1 MATDLAGM
9 PLIPPPPSGS
19 IAAEAAAQLAA
30 HADEHGHLAAL
41 RGAFAHFPAALK
53 ALDNQYDLIIGQG
66 RLDRS
71 VRELIVACAAS
82 ARGDEYLARAM
93 AGQAAAHG
101 FADADSAVAMAAS
114 GEGRSDAETCL
125 LTWARKMGTTPYK
138 VVEEDMARLH
148 GAGWHDQEIV
158 EALTVVS
165 LSAYMSTMS
174 LTLKLA

>member
-1 MATDLAGM
+1 MPSLPLDSMPTETATL
-9 PLIPPPPSGS
+9 
-19 IAAEAAAQLAA
+19 LAA
-30 HADEHGHLAAL
+30 RVDQHGHFEAL
-41 RGAFAHFPAALK
+41 REAFAYFPAALQ

-66 RLDRS
+66 RLDRGL
-71 VRELIVACAAS
+71 RELIFACAAS

-101 FADADSAVAMAAS
+101 FSGTGAVLAMAAS

-125 LTWARKMGTTPYK
+125 LTWAQKMATMPYK
-138 VVEEDMARLH
+138 VVEQDMERLH
-148 GAGWHDQEIV
+148 SAGWQDQEIV

-165 LSAYMSTMS
+165 LSAYMSIMS